1 MNKEYNFTL
10 KTIIEWNEIVIQW
23 TKQIKWL
30 YTYTREL
37 NQYTMNDY
45 SMRYSQMKMT
55 WKLGK
60 QIAQRERVHNFRW
73 DGLESKLTQLD

>member
-1 MNKEYNFTL
+1 MNKEYNFTF
-10 KTIIEWNEIVIQW
+10 KIIIEWNEIDVQW

-45 SMRYSQMKMT
+45 SMRYSQMKNNLKT
-55 WKLGK
+55 WKINFPK
-60 QIAQRERVHNFRW
+60 RESAQ
-73 DGLESKLTQLD
+73 L

>member
-10 KTIIEWNEIVIQW
+10 KTIIEWNEIDIQW
-23 TKQIKWL
+23 TKQINWL

-45 SMRYSQMKMT
+45 SMRYSQMKNNLKT
-55 WKLGK
+55 CKVNCPK
-60 QIAQRERVHNFRW
+60 RESAQP
-73 DGLESKLTQLD
+73 

>member
-10 KTIIEWNEIVIQW
+10 KTIIEWNEIDVQW

-45 SMRYSQMKMT
+45 SMRYSQMKNNLKT
-55 WKLGK
+55 WKANCPK
-60 QIAQRERVHNFRW
+60 RECAQ
-73 DGLESKLTQLD
+73 L